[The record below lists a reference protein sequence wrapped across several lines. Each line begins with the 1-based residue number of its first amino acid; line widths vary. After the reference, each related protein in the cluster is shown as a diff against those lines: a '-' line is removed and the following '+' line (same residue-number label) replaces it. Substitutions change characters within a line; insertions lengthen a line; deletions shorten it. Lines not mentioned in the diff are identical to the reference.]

1 MEPQRLNTMREPL
14 PNPRNH
20 KKEVESLQATLYVLG
35 GKWRL
40 LIINSICNGN
50 KRFRDIQRSIPGI
63 TPRMLSRELK
73 DMETCQLITRTV
85 FATIPVTVE
94 YSETDY
100 CLSFA
105 PIIFEMIMW
114 GEQHKENTNQEPYD
128 L

>member
-1 MEPQRLNTMREPL
+1 MEKKRLNAIREAL
-14 PNPRNH
+14 PNPRDH
-20 KKEVESLQATLYVLG
+20 KKEVESLQATLSILG

-50 KRFRDIQRSIPGI
+50 KRFRDIERSIPGI

-85 FATIPVTVE
+85 FASIPVTVE

-114 GEQHKENTNQEPYD
+114 GERHKENTNPE
-128 L
+128 LS